1 MAKTKNVKRTDR
13 GVGADFINQ
22 KRAVDDAINEQLKQE
37 RGREKLDPEQNN
49 SRKNEQRPGISEKKT
64 GHSSH

>member
-1 MAKTKNVKRTDR
+1 
-13 GVGADFINQ
+13 VGADFINQ